1 MQPLD
6 LDAFLRHYRKSG
18 RYVPVPKESA
28 YRPPK
33 PMQRRLGTARSAPQA
48 ICKLA
53 SKLKSADAICNA
65 VAYIAQDDTRALRN
79 QDNDVVHGRKEG
91 RAIARD
97 WTEDKL
103 KRKDALR
110 AVHLIFSSPKDTRPW
125 QNYQAARALR
135 RDVFAE
141 HEYVLTQHD
150 DTPNL
155 HTHVILKNISL
166 RGKGR
171 TWRKAQLKTL
181 RDAWAYHQQQQGV
194 DVTSSYRSERGAYVP
209 GLSMPQVKAKA
220 RGETLYHEE
229 QDDRDADR
237 TQAWLSRQIEQAH
250 QVLLRHIEL
259 QRLLRKSKDERAKD
273 YLRDN
278 TRFMDELVA
287 RSRDHINTFRTGR
300 MPDWIRAY
308 RPQALEDEVEISR

>member
-6 LDAFLRHYRKSG
+6 LDAFLLHYRKSG
-18 RYVPVPKESA
+18 RYVPLPNESA
-28 YRPPK
+28 YRPPR
-33 PMQRRLGTARSAPQA
+33 PMQRRLAASRSAPQA

-53 SKLKSADAICNA
+53 SKLKSADSICHA
-65 VAYIAQDDTRALRN
+65 VAYISQDDTRALRN
-79 QDNDVVHGRKEG
+79 QDNDVVSGIKQGRT
-91 RAIARD
+91 IARD

-110 AVHLIFSSPKDTRPW
+110 AVHHIFSSPKDTRPW
-125 QNYQAARALR
+125 QNYQAARALC

-155 HTHVILKNISL
+155 HTHVILKNIST

-181 RDAWAYHQQQQGV
+181 RDAWTHHQQQQSV
-194 DVTSSYRSERGAYVP
+194 DVTSSYRSERGAYTP
-209 GLSMPQVKAKA
+209 GLSMPQVQVKA
-220 RGETLYHEE
+220 RGESLYHEE
-229 QDDRDADR
+229 QDDRDENR

-250 QVLLRHIEL
+250 QTLLRHAEL
-259 QRLLRKSKDERAKD
+259 QRLLRKIRDARAKD

-278 TRFMDELVA
+278 ARFMDELVA
-287 RSRDHINTFRTGR
+287 RSRAHIESFRPEL
-300 MPDWIRAY
+300 MPEWIRAY
-308 RPQALEDEVEISR
+308 RP